1 MDTAKRVEDEGQDRK
16 LQQLVSYRLSRVQA
30 KLNAQATKILRANGG
45 LTLVQWRVLV
55 LLRTFGE
62 TTVGHLARE
71 SQFDKALISR
81 TAQSLVQQ
89 GFVRM
94 RADEKD
100 HRQHLL
106 KMTAEGAR
114 IFDEAAP
121 HMHARQEALVSSMS
135 EKQLQVLFEA
145 LDRLEDVADQAP
157 SP

>member
-1 MDTAKRVEDEGQDRK
+1 MDTAKTVEDEGQDRK

-30 KLNAQATKILRANGG
+30 KLNAQATRILRANGG

-55 LLRTFGE
+55 LLNTFGE
-62 TTVGHLARE
+62 TTVGQLARE

-81 TAQSLVQQ
+81 TAQSLVRQ

-106 KMTAEGAR
+106 KMTAAGAR
-114 IFDEAAP
+114 IFHQAEP
-121 HMHARQEALVSSMS
+121 HMQARQAALVASMS
-135 EKQLQVLFEA
+135 DAQMQVLFEA
-145 LDRLEDVADQAP
+145 LDRLEDVADQASAP
-157 SP
+157 